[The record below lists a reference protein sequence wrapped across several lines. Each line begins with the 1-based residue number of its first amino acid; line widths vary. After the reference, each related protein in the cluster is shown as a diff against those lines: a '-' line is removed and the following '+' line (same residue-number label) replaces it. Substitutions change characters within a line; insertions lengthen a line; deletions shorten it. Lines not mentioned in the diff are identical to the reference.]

1 MALRVDTDLSRLLE
15 RSRRG
20 DERSWSAIVEQFQS
34 LVYSI
39 CVRGGLEPNDAAD
52 VFQATFIALYE
63 HLDRIES
70 PAALPRWVAVTASRE
85 ASRVRRIAA
94 RNLAVSLDDDRSLDE
109 VLAVEE
115 SAAHEEAERSL
126 QADALR
132 KAMAALSEKCRT
144 LLSLLFGQSE
154 AAYGEISEKTGM
166 AVGAI
171 GPTRARC
178 LDRLRKILEAR
189 GFFDE

>member
-39 CVRGGLEPNDAAD
+39 CVRTGLEPNDAAD

-132 KAMAALSEKCRT
+132 KATAALSEKCRT
-144 LLSLLFGQSE
+144 LLSLLFGHSE

>member
-15 RSRRG
+15 GSRRG

-109 VLAVEE
+109 VLAVQE

-144 LLSLLFGQSE
+144 LLSLLFGYSE